1 MNRKLAL
8 FSIIALLIGAIAL
21 ASPIVGRAQ
30 SSTPTAAS
38 AIKKETLGQTQ
49 SAAAP
54 DRTLLLARRTF
65 PAGSDSGAHPAPGPV
80 VLFVESGTLVFKVVD
95 GEAYVTHAGS
105 KTADEVAAGTQVTL
119 AAGDVVTY
127 DQGVV
132 HDVINESTS
141 PAVTLESR
149 LNPTA
154 APATATPAS

>member
-8 FSIIALLIGAIAL
+8 FSMIAFLIGAMAL
-21 ASPIVGRAQ
+21 ASPIAGRAQ
-30 SSTPTAAS
+30 SSTPAAAP

-49 SAAAP
+49 SAVAP

-80 VLFVESGTLVFKVVD
+80 VLFVESGALVFKVID

-105 KTADEVAAGTQVTL
+105 TTADEIASGNQATL

-132 HDVINESTS
+132 HDVVNESTD
-141 PAVTLESR
+141 PAVTIESR

-154 APATATPAS
+154 TPTPATPAA